1 MVSLIEKLKSELVD
15 AAAEPAGYDI
25 ATYPADFTLQ
35 ILNDKLKSG
44 EIQIPGYQRKFVWKM
59 PQSGRLIESFLL
71 GLPVPPIYLYAEKDT
86 EALLVVD
93 GQQRLRSVNYF
104 FEGFFGEESKGK
116 RPVFRL
122 STLNDKSPWYNKTF
136 ADLEATDEPSARR
149 LRNQVL
155 RSFIIRQLNP
165 KDDTSVYHIFDR
177 LNTGGALLKGQE
189 IRNCVYHGTLNE
201 TLISLNGDPNWRAI
215 FGSAKPDNRMR
226 DVELVLRFLALS
238 ERLSSYEKPMKDFL
252 SDFMAPRRNPPDA
265 VLEAFRARFAT
276 VCHAVRA
283 SLGPRPF
290 HVRTGLNAAVFD
302 AVSVAF
308 SSCASLA
315 TPSDIQDRYRKLIK
329 HDDFYDLTT
338 TATTDVDTVK
348 GRIAMAKRVLFDCD
362 DAPTQD

>member
-1 MVSLIEKLKSELVD
+1 MVLPIEELESELVD
-15 AAAEPAGYDI
+15 ADAEPAGYEI

-71 GLPVPPIYLYAEKDT
+71 GLPVPPIYLYAEKGT

-93 GQQRLRSVNYF
+93 GQQRLRSVSYF

-122 STLNDKSPWYNKTF
+122 SDLNEKSPWYNKTF
-136 ADLEATDEPSARR
+136 ADLDTTDEPSARR

-165 KDDTSVYHIFDR
+165 KDDTSIYHIFDR
-177 LNTGGALLKGQE
+177 LNTGGTLLKGQE

-201 TLISLNGDPNWRAI
+201 TLISLNDDSNWRAI
-215 FGSAKPDNRMR
+215 FGSARADNRMR
-226 DVELVLRFLALS
+226 DIELVLRFLALS
-238 ERLSSYEKPMKDFL
+238 ERLSSYEKPMKEFL
-252 SDFMAPRRNPPDA
+252 SKFMAARRNPPDA
-265 VLEAFRARFAT
+265 VLEAFRARFAG
-276 VCHAVRA
+276 VCSAVRA
-283 SLGPRPF
+283 SLGPRPC

-302 AVSVAF
+302 AVFVAF
-308 SSCASLA
+308 SSCLSL
-315 TPSDIQDRYRKLIK
+315 TVPSDIRERYDELVNR
-329 HDDFYDLTT
+329 DDFYDLTT

-348 GRIAMAKRVLFDCD
+348 GRIAMAKRALFDWN